1 MGSVPSVYSTGIND
15 FYNPLPSGSLDFH
28 YSLTTPGT
36 PIGSQVFAT
45 TADTTGTGWI
55 QPWDNARWI
64 ATSQDPAT
72 LLQSVTYYAGFN
84 LDRFDAS
91 TAVITGEWAASGAA
105 EIYLNG
111 LSTNI
116 TVVNDN
122 GTVKHPF
129 TLTGPFTGGIN
140 WLSFTV
146 ASEGGRNGLLVS
158 MAGTAQ
164 PVPEP
169 SAIISTAIGA
179 VVGAICL
186 MWRKRQCRKSITPI
200 TPN

>member
-28 YSLTTPGT
+28 YSLTAPGT
-36 PIGSQVFAT
+36 PIGSQVFTT

-72 LLQSVTYYAGFN
+72 LLQSVTYYTAFN

-122 GTVKHPF
+122 GTAKHPF

-158 MAGTAQ
+158 MTGTAQ

-169 SAIISTAIGA
+169 SAIISIATGIIA
-179 VVGAICL
+179 VAL
-186 MWRKRQCRKSITPI
+186 AMQWRKRQCRKSITLI
-200 TPN
+200 TPS

>member
-1 MGSVPSVYSTGIND
+1 MGVVPSVYSTGIND
-15 FYNPLPSGSLDFH
+15 FYNSLPSGSLDFH
-28 YSLTTPGT
+28 YSLTAPGT
-36 PIGSQVFAT
+36 PIGSQVFTT

-72 LLQSVTYYAGFN
+72 LLQSVTYYTAFN

-122 GTVKHPF
+122 GTAKHPF

-146 ASEGGRNGLLVS
+146 ASENGRNGLLVS
-158 MAGTAQ
+158 ITGTAQ

-200 TPN
+200 TPS

>member
-1 MGSVPSVYSTGIND
+1 MGVVPSVYSTGIND

-28 YSLTTPGT
+28 YSLTAPGT
-36 PIGSQVFAT
+36 PIGSQVSAT

-72 LLQSVTYYAGFN
+72 LLQSVSYYTAFN
-84 LDRFDAS
+84 LDRFDES

-122 GTVKHPF
+122 GTAKHPF

-158 MAGTAQ
+158 ITGTAQ

-200 TPN
+200 TPS

>member
-15 FYNPLPSGSLDFH
+15 FYNPLNTGSLDFH
-28 YSLTTPGT
+28 YSLTQPGT
-36 PIGSQVFAT
+36 PIGSQVPAT
-45 TADTTGTGWI
+45 VADTTGTGWI
-55 QPWDNARWI
+55 QPWDNARWVSI
-64 ATSQDPAT
+64 AQDPST
-72 LLQSVTYYAGFN
+72 SLLSQFYYTAFN

-122 GTVKHPF
+122 GTAKHPF

-146 ASEGGRNGLLVS
+146 ASESGRNGLLVS
-158 MAGTAQ
+158 MTGTAQ

>member
-1 MGSVPSVYSTGIND
+1 MGSITSVYSTGIND

-28 YSLTTPGT
+28 YSLTAPGT
-36 PIGSQVFAT
+36 PIGSQVFTT

-72 LLQSVTYYAGFN
+72 LLQSVTYYTAFN

-122 GTVKHPF
+122 GTAKHPF

-146 ASEGGRNGLLVS
+146 ASESGRNGLLVS
-158 MAGTAQ
+158 MTGTAQ

-200 TPN
+200 TPS